1 MHANY
6 INNPLP
12 DRISVAAARLVISN
26 RLSRSRIF
34 PALLAAGLAL
44 LAATSPQAEQF
55 DAPDMEG
62 FMLHSERDAD
72 GDGDG
77 TNETRISQYLNEQGD
92 SLVSMTSKERVWAWS
107 LSKNNNDSPVH
118 NYVIR
123 DSDCDGIFDEVY
135 GLDEDFHVPEC
146 VK

>member
-1 MHANY
+1 MHTDHS
-6 INNPLP
+6 NNSLFRRP
-12 DRISVAAARLVISN
+12 RRCRLTG
-26 RLSRSRIF
+26 F
-34 PALLAAGLAL
+34 PVLLAAGVAL
-44 LAATSPQAEQF
+44 LVVAPARAEQF
-55 DAPDMEG
+55 DPPEMEG

-72 GDGDG
+72 GDDDG
-77 TNETRISQYLNEQGD
+77 KNETRISQYLNEKGD
-92 SLVSMTSKERVWAWS
+92 SLVSMSSKGRVWAWS
-107 LSKNNNDSPVH
+107 LSSNNDDSPIH